1 MTHII
6 SIKRLSRKYA
16 ALNKVDDKNFYDF
29 IGLYFYNSDCSYLK
43 ILYKF
48 TFDKSY
54 LLYANEISFSVA
66 LDSNFCIF
74 CISHNIGDH
83 FHNIPI

>member
-1 MTHII
+1 M
-6 SIKRLSRKYA
+6 KYTT
-16 ALNKVDDKNFYDF
+16 LDEDDNKNFYDF
-29 IGLYFYNSDCSYLK
+29 IRLIIRLTDKQSLIFILCSYLK

-54 LLYANEISFSVA
+54 LLYAKEISFSVA

>member
-1 MTHII
+1 M
-6 SIKRLSRKYA
+6 KYT
-16 ALNKVDDKNFYDF
+16 ALDEVDNKNFYDS
-29 IGLYFYNSDCSYLK
+29 IRLYFYNSSPFIVLCSYLK

-54 LLYANEISFSVA
+54 LLYVNVISLSVA